1 MKAGDVALSEGIL
14 ISYKDYDILEKQKK
28 YLKLTKELER
38 KLNMGLDV

>member
-1 MKAGDVALSEGIL
+1 MKAGDVALSDGVL

-28 YLKLTKELER
+28 YLELQKELER